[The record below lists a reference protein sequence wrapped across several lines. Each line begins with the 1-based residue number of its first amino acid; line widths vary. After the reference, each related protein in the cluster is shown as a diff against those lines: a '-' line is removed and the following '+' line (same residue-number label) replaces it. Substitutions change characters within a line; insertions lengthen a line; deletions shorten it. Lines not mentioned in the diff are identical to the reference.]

1 MLLKVN
7 HVDTF
12 YGSVQALKDVS
23 LEVNEGEIVALI
35 GANGAG
41 KTTLLKT
48 ISGLLRPAAGT
59 VEFLGQ
65 TIAGLPPETIVERG
79 IAQVPEGRMVFPA
92 FSVLDNLK
100 IGAVSRRKQVP
111 GQQFK
116 RELEED
122 IEKVFT
128 LFPRLKERSAQL
140 AWSLSGGEQ
149 QMLAVG
155 RGLMARPK
163 LMLLDEPSLGLA
175 PFLVKEVFNI
185 IETIHRQGQAV
196 MVVEQNARMALKA
209 SQRAYVIE
217 TGEVVLSG
225 DSGSLLAS
233 DQVRAAY
240 LGG

>member
-1 MLLKVN
+1 MLLRVKN
-7 HVDTF
+7 IDTF
-12 YGSVQALKDVS
+12 YGSVQALTNVS
-23 LEVNEGEIVALI
+23 LTVDEGETIALI

-48 ISGLLRPAAGT
+48 ISGLLRPASGSI
-59 VEFLGQ
+59 EFQGE
-65 TIAGLPPETIVERG
+65 TISGLPPELVVQKG
-79 IAQVPEGRMVFPA
+79 IAHVPEGRMVFPA
-92 FSVLDNLK
+92 FSVLDNLR
-100 IGAVSRRKQVP
+100 IGAVSRRKQVG

-128 LFPRLKERSAQL
+128 LFPRLRERSSQL
-140 AWSLSGGEQ
+140 GWSLSGGEQ

-185 IETIHRQGQAV
+185 IETIHQTGTAV
-196 MVVEQNARMALKA
+196 MVVEQNARMALKV

-217 TGEVVLSG
+217 TGEVVLAGASG
-225 DSGSLLAS
+225 ELLAS
-233 DQVRAAY
+233 DKVRAAY